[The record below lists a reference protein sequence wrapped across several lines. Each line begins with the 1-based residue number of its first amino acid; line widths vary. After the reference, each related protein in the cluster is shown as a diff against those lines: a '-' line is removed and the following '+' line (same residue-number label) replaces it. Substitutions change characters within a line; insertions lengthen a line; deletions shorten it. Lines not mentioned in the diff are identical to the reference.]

1 LIPELEI
8 KQLQVELFNEEGS
21 SMGSILR
28 GMDLELFPG
37 EKLALVGESGSGKS
51 VTALSVM
58 NLLPSRKMRR
68 TRGSILFKGI
78 ELTKIAEE
86 DWREIRGKQ
95 ISIIFQDPLA
105 ALNPLLTVGQQVRES
120 LASVPRNSSHKQN
133 LEVIR
138 LFAEMGL
145 PDPER
150 IYGSYPHQLSGGMC
164 QRVCI
169 AIALAA
175 SPSLLIA
182 DEPTTALDVTVQIQ
196 ILNLLNKEAENR
208 KFTLLFITHN
218 IRLMERFSDRLAVV
232 YGGQLVEV
240 GKTSEIFKKPRH
252 PYTESLLSS
261 LEWNK
266 SEITFSRDLLGLAPK
281 PTENVSGCVYFKA
294 CPRSKTECFEK
305 SPEFIKKELGKGYRC
320 FYPS

>member
-1 LIPELEI
+1 
-8 KQLQVELFNEEGS
+8 
-21 SMGSILR
+21 
-28 GMDLELFPG
+28 MDLDLFPG

-51 VTALSVM
+51 VTALSVV

-68 TRGSILFKGI
+68 TCGSIAFNGA
-78 ELTKIAEE
+78 ELTGLEE
-86 DWREIRGKQ
+86 NAWREMRGKK

-105 ALNPLLTVGQQVRES
+105 ALNPLLTVGKQVRES
-120 LASVPRNSSHKQN
+120 LPKEQLGFSNELNR
-133 LEVIR
+133 EVLR

-150 IYGSYPHQLSGGMC
+150 IYGLFPHQLSGGMC

-182 DEPTTALDVTVQIQ
+182 DEPTTALDVTVQSQ
-196 ILNLLNKEAENR
+196 ILQLLKKEAEKR
-208 KFTLLFITHN
+208 KFSLLFITHN

-232 YGGQLVEV
+232 YGGQVVEV
-240 GKTSEIFKKPRH
+240 GETSEILKRPRH
-252 PYTESLLSS
+252 PYSERLLSS
-261 LEWNK
+261 LEWNR
-266 SEITFSRDLLGLAPK
+266 SGDNSSLDSLGLSPK
-281 PTENVSGCVYFKA
+281 PTEEISGCVYFKA
-294 CPRSKTECFEK
+294 CTRSTAQCLEK
-305 SPEFIKKELGKGYRC
+305 SPLLVQTDRGKGYRC